1 MPTNPIG
8 ETLLEMHYFA
18 VLREHIASTLGMP
31 NLRIL
36 KPTPQREKWLGFDQ
50 GFVTSPETG
59 LALEQTLRG
68 FIHDSVRPLTVF
80 RAIFLQ
86 FKVVHH
92 RRSRRGA
99 PEGWNVPWYAAAIS
113 TDKDKDTKISQH
125 ETLTRLAQLPN
136 TEVAYACPMIF
147 SHEDVIAP
155 ADLSTLRQ
163 VDVRSAPNG
172 WLTDESH
179 KIAFQSP
186 TSAAFWCSEP
196 QEAKDFVLSEALLR
210 LPELNEQQLMVYLEK
225 IRASVVKRKESSSKR
240 QDLPSS
246 LFVIAH

>member
-8 ETLLEMHYFA
+8 ETLLEMHYFGA
-18 VLREHIASTLGMP
+18 LKEHIAEVLGLP

-50 GFVTSPETG
+50 GFVKSAETG
-59 LALEQTLRG
+59 LALEQTLRS
-68 FIHDSVRPLTVF
+68 FVHDSIRPLTVF

-86 FKVVHH
+86 FKVVNQRH
-92 RRSRRGA
+92 SRRGA
-99 PEGWNVPWYAAAIS
+99 PDGWNVPWYAATIS

-136 TEVAYACPMIF
+136 TEVAYACPMLF
-147 SHEDVIAP
+147 SLEDVIAP

-163 VDVRSAPNG
+163 IDVRSAPNG

-196 QEAKDFVLSEALLR
+196 HQAKDFLLAEGLRR
-210 LPELNEQQLMVYLEK
+210 LPELNEEQLLIYLEK
-225 IRASVVKRKESSSKR
+225 VRAIIWGRSEPSSKR

-246 LFVIAH
+246 LFIIAN